1 MRPHL
6 EPGATLFDTQHF
18 WEAHEAWEPHW
29 LEAKKNNLA
38 LETHYLQ
45 GLILLAAALHKGK
58 VQGNLKGG
66 RLNLQKARNHLERIP
81 NHYGVPD
88 GIDSLEILI
97 NTVSDRLEGTDP
109 LEITL
114 THSAP

>member
-6 EPGATLFDTQHF
+6 EPGAILFDAQHF

-29 LEAKKNNLA
+29 LEAKKNNTA
-38 LETHYLQ
+38 LEAHYLQ
-45 GLILLAAALHKGK
+45 GLILLAATLHKGK

-66 RLNLQKARNHLERIP
+66 RLNLQKARNHLER
-81 NHYGVPD
+81 VPD
-88 GIDSLEILI
+88 GYGLADGIVSLEILMSA
-97 NTVSDRLEGTDP
+97 VSDRLELDHP

-114 THSAP
+114 TSSAP